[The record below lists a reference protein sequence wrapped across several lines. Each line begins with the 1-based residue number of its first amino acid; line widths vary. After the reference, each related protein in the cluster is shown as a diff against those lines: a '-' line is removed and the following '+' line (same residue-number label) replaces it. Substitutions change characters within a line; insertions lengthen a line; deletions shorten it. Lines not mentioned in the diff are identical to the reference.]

1 MDNIYATSVMTQRVQ
16 VEFTC
21 IGSTINEVLME
32 NIRATYEKTCL
43 DGAYIKPGSSIFIS
57 KSSPRVNGHIVS
69 FEVVFKYESYRPL
82 DGSVIDCTVVNVT
95 KAGIRAE
102 IIDGVN
108 PSPVVIFIYRDYN
121 YDNENFTAIKEG
133 DKIRTRVINSR
144 CDKTDTY
151 VSVIAEL
158 I

>member
-21 IGSTINEVLME
+21 IGSNINDVLME

-57 KSSPRVNGHIVS
+57 KSSPRVNGHIVI
-69 FEVVFKYESYRPL
+69 FDVVFKYDSYRPL
-82 DGSVIDCTVVNVT
+82 DGSEIDCTVVNVT

-121 YDNENFTAIKEG
+121 YDNESFTAIKEG

>member
-16 VEFTC
+16 IEFTC
-21 IGSTINEVLME
+21 IGSNINEVLME

-57 KSSPRVNGHIVS
+57 KSSPRVNGHIIS
-69 FEVVFKYESYRPL
+69 FDVVFKYDSYLPL
-82 DGSVIDCTVVNVT
+82 DGSEIDCTVVNVT

-121 YDNENFTAIKEG
+121 YDNESFTAIKEG

>member
-1 MDNIYATSVMTQRVQ
+1 MDIYATSIMTQRVH

-21 IGSTINEVLME
+21 IGSNINDILME
-32 NIRATYEKTCL
+32 NIRSMYENTCL
-43 DGAYIKPGSSIFIS
+43 NGAYIKPGSSIFIS
-57 KSSPRVNGHIVS
+57 KSAPRVNGHMAS
-69 FEVVFKYESYRPL
+69 FDVVFKYDSYRPL
-82 DGSVIDCTVVNVT
+82 DGSEIDCTVVNVT

-108 PSPVVIFIYRDYN
+108 SSPVVIFIYRDYN
-121 YDNENFTAIKEG
+121 YDNNKFIAVKER
-133 DKIRTRVINSR
+133 DKIRARVINSR

-151 VSVIAEL
+151 VSVIAKL